1 MAMIGASRE
10 PVYSAYITWGD
21 PLTAPQSSLGQ
32 LHFDA
37 VLTEDHE
44 RTTEVTEHPV
54 EQGTAIVDHVR
65 PLAHRVRLTVFV
77 SNTPVYSKEGIQT
90 FDIVDVSAARDLNK
104 DLTPDQFAGGLSGLL
119 DRGLQAVGLQDKFP
133 TQLSVNVL
141 EFDQDFDF
149 VKDAF
154 DIMTEL
160 RDTATLLQVATPRQ
174 LYVNMILKTI
184 NMHRDPGT
192 GTSANFELEFQQIR
206 VVDSNIVDAP
216 LPSVPRAT
224 PGTDTGKKDTKK
236 ADGAKKSVL
245 LEQAEKSGINVDRL
259 FAALL

>member
-1 MAMIGASRE
+1 MPMIGATRE

-77 SNTPVYSKEGIQT
+77 SNTPVYSREGIQ
-90 FDIVDVSAARDLNK
+90 DAQVADVEAGGQHTL
-104 DLTPDQFAGGLSGLL
+104 LAGGLSGLL

-133 TQLSVNVL
+133 IQIGVNVMA
-141 EFDQDFDF
+141 FDQDFDF

-154 DIMTEL
+154 DVMTEL

-224 PGTDTGKKDTKK
+224 PVTDTGKKDTKK
-236 ADGAKKSVL
+236 APKPMVSVTIELAKKMGVS
-245 LEQAEKSGINVDRL
+245 IDDL
-259 FAALL
+259 FTAANGS